1 MTLNEILLLIAILVI
16 AVLAVIFIIILKK
29 DSIRQLEETQ
39 YYDDNVNCYTYKGF
53 IWALGKSQVRHS
65 VVALEILFGDG
76 SSNQCDSN
84 EVEILAKNI
93 VKASKEELGV
103 CIIGY
108 FRSNNLLIA
117 IPSTDSSFILSKME
131 NLKNRIME
139 LNRTFI
145 KLSILYGVCGEE
157 GTPQKQVEKATYAL
171 KYAKRKNIN
180 AVYYDERVFKMQ
192 NNFNR
197 ILNNPNLIGDEFG
210 VYYQPIVKGRTGE
223 LVAAESKVR
232 WLGENGQI
240 LYFPKEFLEEF
251 TTIGFITQIDLY
263 VFETVCSFL
272 DSLVKRKILPVVIS
286 VNIAGIDLL
295 NPFFIENVKK
305 IISKYEFDIK
315 NVHFLISGIGD
326 FDNQTAID
334 KSIKAIKELGIE
346 IEGNNFGSEY
356 TDEQLLN
363 PTFTAYKLNE
373 SFMRNQLR
381 TNNDQIIL
389 KSFVEMIEKVNKT
402 AIIKNIDTPSVVE
415 YAKKC
420 GKNVLLQ
427 GNYLFQ
433 AIPVSNFETLLQ
445 DNRRVIDNTFM
456 TNSDTP
462 EVVEEVNE
470 VAPAPAPTPVVEP
483 TPVHVEEVK
492 DEPVIPSIVIDEV
505 TVEEVK
511 EEPVE
516 EIKEKPKSKKVEEAD
531 DDEEEE
537 MDDDVEEDD
546 DAADNDAEEE
556 KIAKLMAIYKKQFQ
570 DQWEQ
575 EMLRK
580 YPELMKKHYARRN
593 FYERVVNLSP
603 DNKKYYN
610 MIKNKIMSYSDI
622 TNATTNYFDTFINK
636 RRIFFKIAIVG
647 KSIKIYLALNPNNYP
662 TGQFPHKD
670 ASDIKRHEKTPFV
683 MKVSSNLAIRRANI
697 LIDDLARLNQIS
709 PREDYKEKDYIK
721 SMQSQ
726 VRNNKN

>member
-1 MTLNEILLLIAILVI
+1 MTLNEILLLIAIVVI
-16 AVLAVIFIIILKK
+16 ATLAITFLIIIKK
-29 DSIRQLEETQ
+29 DSLKELEETQ
-39 YYDDNVNCYTYKGF
+39 YYDDNVKCYTYNGF
-53 IWALGKSQVRHS
+53 IWALGKSQVRNS
-65 VVALEILFGDG
+65 VVALEISFGDG
-76 SSNQCDSN
+76 MSNQWDSD

-93 VKASKEELGV
+93 VKACKEELGV

-108 FRSNNLLIA
+108 YKSNNFLIA
-117 IPSTDSSFILSKME
+117 IPSVDSSFILSKME
-131 NLKNRIME
+131 NLRNRIME
-139 LNRTFI
+139 LNLTFI

-157 GTPQKQVEKATYAL
+157 GAPQKQVEKAIYAL

-223 LVAAESKVR
+223 LVGAEAKVR

-240 LYFPKEFLEEF
+240 LYFPKEFLDEF

-263 VFETVCSFL
+263 VFETVCAFL
-272 DSLVKRKILPVVIS
+272 DSLEKRKIVPVVIA

-315 NVHFLISGIGD
+315 KVHFLISGIGD

-363 PTFTAYKLNE
+363 PTFTTYKLNE
-373 SFMRNQLR
+373 TFMKNQLR

-389 KSFVEMIEKVNKT
+389 KSFVEMIEKLNKT

-445 DNRRVIDNTFM
+445 DNRRVIDNVFM
-456 TNSDTP
+456 TKSDSVEP
-462 EVVEEVNE
+462 VEEVKE
-470 VAPAPAPTPVVEP
+470 QSPAPAPTPVVEQA
-483 TPVHVEEVK
+483 PVQVEEVK
-492 DEPVIPSIVIDEV
+492 PKPVDQAIVIDEV
-505 TVEEVK
+505 AVEETE
-511 EEPVE
+511 EEPEVKQE
-516 EIKEKPKSKKVEEAD
+516 EKPKSKNEELDD
-531 DDEEEE
+531 DDEEDVE
-537 MDDDVEEDD
+537 DDVEEDD